1 MISTAISGKW
11 RIVAGLAVWLALTGA
26 AVAADAPLL
35 GIWMTE
41 PKDGLVQISVGANG
55 VIEGRI
61 VGGAHPARKDEKNPD
76 QSKRDQLLRGQL
88 ILHDLHADDDTHW
101 SNGTIYD
108 PDSGR
113 TYSAKLQ
120 LLDAEHL
127 KVRGFIGFSLLGRTQ
142 VWTRYHGT
150 SMDLPV
156 P

>member
-1 MISTAISGKW
+1 MINVATIGKW
-11 RIVAGLAVWLALTGA
+11 RIAASFGLMLALAGA
-26 AVAADAPLL
+26 AVAADAPVL

-41 PKDGLVQISVGANG
+41 SKDGLVQISAGANG

-61 VGGAHPARKDEKNPD
+61 IGGAHPTRKDDKNPD
-76 QSKRDQLLRGQL
+76 PAKRDQMLRGLL
-88 ILHDLHADDDTHW
+88 ILHDMHADDESHW

-113 TYSAKLQ
+113 SYSAKLQ
-120 LLDAEHL
+120 LLDPEHL
-127 KVRGFIGFSLLGRTQ
+127 KVRGFVGFSLLGRTQ

-150 SMDLPV
+150 SMDLPI

>member
-1 MISTAISGKW
+1 MSKSTKGAW
-11 RIVAGLAVWLALTGA
+11 RQLIAGFALLLAFAGIA
-26 AVAADAPLL
+26 AADSPLV

-41 PKDGLVQISVGANG
+41 PKDGLVQISADANG
-55 VIEGRI
+55 VLEGRI

-76 QSKRDQLLRGQL
+76 PSKRDQLLRGQL
-88 ILHDLHADDDTHW
+88 ILHDMHADDESHW
-101 SNGTIYD
+101 SKGTIYD

-113 TYSAKLQ
+113 TYSAKLE

-127 KVRGFIGFSLLGRTQ
+127 KVRGFIGFSLLGRNQ

>member
-1 MISTAISGKW
+1 MIRAAHAGIW
-11 RIVAGLAVWLALTGA
+11 RIAAAMMMLGIAGA
-26 AVAADAPLL
+26 AIATDSPVL
-35 GIWMTE
+35 GIWMNE
-41 PKDGLVQISVGANG
+41 PRDGLIQISVGANG

-76 QSKRDQLLRGQL
+76 AGKRDQLLRGQL
-88 ILHDLHADDDTHW
+88 ILHDMHSDDESHW

-120 LLDAEHL
+120 LIDPEHL
-127 KVRGFIGFSLLGRTQ
+127 KVRGFIGFSLLGRSQ